1 MPLVEALVLFTGGGR
16 GGGGGSP
23 GAEQT
28 DPNSAEI

>member
-16 GGGGGSP
+16 GGGGSP